1 MRRNVISKM
10 AKILTCLSNLD
21 FCKTSKQKYH
31 CRVSKTM
38 IDPSTRPKT
47 YCQMP
52 ESLKKTIENTMNS
65 ATFP

>member
-1 MRRNVISKM
+1 M
-10 AKILTCLSNLD
+10 AKILTCISILTSQ

-65 ATFP
+65 TTFP